1 MGPLPGRQAR
11 RAGPR
16 RTGRGAGA
24 PGAYGA
30 RTEDQVA
37 DRDLVL
43 IRRVLAQGW
52 RYRWMI
58 LLSLLASVATG
69 ALSGFL
75 FAKLGPFL
83 KFMGQ
88 AATSQA
94 ATGSDRAELAV
105 ATAGLTALGF
115 LLVKLAPVAGAA
127 SYLSWWSGQWVA
139 NRSMRDLRD
148 RVHPDSFN

>member
-1 MGPLPGRQAR
+1 
-11 RAGPR
+11 
-16 RTGRGAGA
+16 
-24 PGAYGA
+24 
-30 RTEDQVA
+30 VA
-37 DRDLVL
+37 HRDLDL
-43 IRRVLAQGW
+43 IKRVLAQGW

-94 ATGSDRAELAV
+94 GSSSDHAELVA

-115 LLVKLAPVAGAA
+115 LLIKVAPAAGAA
-127 SYLSWWSGQWVA
+127 S
-139 NRSMRDLRD
+139 
-148 RVHPDSFN
+148 